1 MYAIM
6 MKPHTHAAFDADLE
20 RIRMNVLALGGRV
33 EEAIMLASQALEAR
47 DEELAAQVVRDD
59 RIIDGLEEEINNQ
72 VVRLLALRQPQ
83 ANDLRA
89 VVAVMK
95 MAGELERLGDY
106 AKNMGK
112 RLPVI
117 LSGPAIEGA
126 GASLRRQA
134 RLVGQMLKGML
145 DAFARGDVALAEDI
159 IARDVEVDNMTNALF
174 REFITH
180 MMEDPRNIT
189 PCLHYIFIAKNIERM
204 GDLVTDGAE
213 QVIYTATGQHP
224 GERVKGISTA
234 TVSVSSDPDEE
245 GEG

>member
-1 MYAIM
+1 MS
-6 MKPHTHAAFDADLE
+6 KPHTHSAFDADLE
-20 RIRMNVLALGGRV
+20 KIRMNVLALGGRV
-33 EEAIMLASQALEAR
+33 EEAIMRASQALESR
-47 DEELAAQVVRDD
+47 DEDLAAQVVRDD
-59 RIIDGLEEEINNQ
+59 RIIDALEEEINAQ

-83 ANDLRA
+83 ADDLRST
-89 VVAVMK
+89 VAVMK
-95 MAGELERLGDY
+95 MTGELERLGDY
-106 AKNMGK
+106 AKNMAK

-117 LSGPAIEGA
+117 LSGPAIENA
-126 GASLRRQA
+126 GAALRRQA
-134 RLVGQMLKGML
+134 RQVGQMLKDML
-145 DAFARGDVALAEDI
+145 DAFARGDVALAEDV
-159 IARDVEVDNMTNALF
+159 IARDVEIDNMTNALF

-213 QVIYTATGQHP
+213 QVIYSATGRRP

-234 TVSVSSDPDEE
+234 TVAVAPDDDAAP